1 MHSLLINRY
10 KITRYL
16 LQNSLVSRCR
26 GFLLQN
32 IARYSLQNSL
42 VTRCRSCSLQKMT
55 FYSLQNSL
63 VALCRSGVTCYYVI
77 KKGTSVQVFSH
88 EYLRNFKNMYSVEHL
103 WTAASENNMKTST
116 NFLKF
121 LFNVNNIFLFD
132 LIKYDNCY
140 GIIFDLINMIIFT
153 ELFD

>member
-1 MHSLLINRY
+1 MHSLLITRY
-10 KITRYL
+10 KITRYSLQKNHSL
-16 LQNSLVSRCR
+16 LVAKIALCKKSFATCRKTHSLLVIEVVHSKKSLVTCCKIR
-26 GFLLQN
+26 LLVVAEVSCCK
-32 IARYSLQNSL
+32 ILL
-42 VTRCRSCSLQKMT
+42 VTRCKTRSL
-55 FYSLQNSL
+55 L
-63 VALCRSGVTCYYVI
+63 VA
-77 KKGTSVQVFSH
+77 
-88 EYLRNFKNMYSVEHL
+88 
-103 WTAASENNMKTST
+103 ENNMKTST